1 MKCCHF
7 SVAVFFLS
15 ALVASAAAETPV
27 PAVKEMNFLEILAK
41 GGIMM
46 YPLGVMSVITVVLIL
61 IFLLTVRR
69 NAIVSDHFMNGVE
82 SMIRKRDFLSLST
95 LSHRRNECMAR
106 VTQKTIDFIA
116 ANPGTAFEN
125 VREVAQTEGSHQAG
139 MLTSRITYLA
149 DIGAI
154 APMVGLL
161 GTVFGMIEAFMQI
174 YSGQVQG
181 VREMGLAEGVSK
193 ALIATAGGLAISIPA
208 LAFYSIFRGR
218 VQKYIAELEAA
229 STHFMATLHSQIQRQ
244 TAAPAPY
251 PSPNRRHQE
260 DYGMPVPS
268 PLSDDRPDL
277 HGI

>member
-7 SVAVFFLS
+7 SVAVFLLS
-15 ALVASAAAETPV
+15 ALVASAAAESPV
-27 PAVKEMNFLEILAK
+27 PPDQEMNFLEILAK

-46 YPLGVMSVITVVLIL
+46 YPLGVMSVITVLLIL
-61 IFLLTVRR
+61 IFLLTIRR
-69 NAIVSDHFMNGVE
+69 NAIVSDRFMNSVE
-82 SMIRKRDFLSLST
+82 SMIHKRDFLGLTS

-106 VTQKTIDFIA
+106 VTQKTFDFMA

-125 VREVAQTEGSHQAG
+125 IREIAQTEGSHQAG
-139 MLTSRITYLA
+139 TLTSRITYLA

-218 VQKYIAELEAA
+218 VHKYVSELEAA
-229 STHFMATLHSQIQRQ
+229 CTHFVILLQAQLEHQPAKSYANPAQR
-244 TAAPAPY
+244 T
-251 PSPNRRHQE
+251 RE
-260 DYGMPVPS
+260 DYAMPVAS
-268 PLSDDRPDL
+268 PLSAERPDL